1 MGKEDFKMP
10 MVYIWW
16 DSIFWGNCLNI
27 FNGLHSIIKF
37 IGVSFVELKI
47 VAMASAQDGEHKISS
62 NEKVICKQKLLY
74 KILSN
79 SKIEHLNG
87 KLY

>member
-1 MGKEDFKMP
+1 
-10 MVYIWW
+10 
-16 DSIFWGNCLNI
+16 
-27 FNGLHSIIKF
+27 
-37 IGVSFVELKI
+37 
-47 VAMASAQDGEHKISS
+47 MASAQDGENKISS
-62 NEKVICKQKLLY
+62 NEKVIFKQKLLY

>member
-10 MVYIWW
+10 MVYVWW
-16 DSIFWGNCLNI
+16 DSIFWGKCLNI

-37 IGVSFVELKI
+37 IRVLFVELKI
-47 VAMASAQDGEHKISS
+47 VAMASAQDGENKISS
-62 NEKVICKQKLLY
+62 NEQEICKQKLLY
-74 KILSN
+74 RILSN
-79 SKIEHLNG
+79 SKIELLNR